1 MASGNT
7 VSKLLTSK
15 WSESVAPPLILWR
28 HSPHSWHMVMVT
40 FLTHTHTHTHVQAT
54 YAGAVELDLPLVVLR
69 RMIVHLPVTNLAV
82 DFISIFHK

>member
-1 MASGNT
+1 VERKCGPASDSLT
-7 VSKLLTSK
+7 SLASLLTHGDGHISY
-15 WSESVAPPLILWR
+15 
-28 HSPHSWHMVMVT
+28 
-40 FLTHTHTHTHVQAT
+40 THTHAQAT